1 MKRIITPLL
10 LIAAL
15 QMDAQTIIATSFEN
29 WTGTAPDGWLGS
41 KTTFVADSV
50 QQADQNIQFGS
61 YAVRLV
67 NSTSS
72 HKRFTNQGVPVT
84 DGTTY
89 NISFYARGGGEIR
102 TGMYDGRSTGSGYAT
117 YNSYE
122 TINSSAWAQYTQQ
135 ITCAHDTTGGEFIL
149 SVRNTVAAMGH
160 LEVDSVRVFVGTV
173 IPPTAATVHD
183 IQYTTDPNG
192 DSPYDGQVVM
202 TTGTVTAVAPQGYFI
217 QDGNGPWNGLYVY
230 DTGNVPAI
238 GDNVEVTGTV
248 SEYFNMT
255 ELGQVSSYNVVSNG
269 NTVTTTSISTADAN
283 TEQYES
289 QLVTVSQA
297 TCNDPNSGNGQWI
310 VNDGSGD
317 VFVDDL
323 IYAFTPSLNIM
334 YNVTGP
340 LNYSF
345 SEWKIEP
352 RDAND
357 IEVAS
362 GIPTLATLGVQVGP
376 NPTSG
381 TLQVLGLQGSV
392 PYALT
397 DAQGRVVLNGTLS
410 GDAILDLSGLTNGVY
425 QLAIGQAG
433 QRLVVRH

>member
-1 MKRIITPLL
+1 MKRILTPFL

-15 QMDAQTIIATSFEN
+15 HLDAQTIIATSFES

-41 KTTFVADSV
+41 KTTFAADSV

-67 NSTSS
+67 NTTNS

-89 NISFYARGGGEIR
+89 SISFYARGGGEIR

-122 TINSSAWAQYTQQ
+122 TVNSTSWAQYTQQ
-135 ITCAHDTTGGEFIL
+135 VTCAHDTTGGEFIL
-149 SVRNTVAAMGH
+149 SVRNTVPGMGQ
-160 LEVDSVRVFVGTV
+160 LEVDSVRIFIGTV
-173 IPPTAATVHD
+173 TPPTTATIHD
-183 IQYTTDPNG
+183 IQYTTDPSG
-192 DSPYDGQVVM
+192 DSPLDGQAVV
-202 TTGTVTAVAPQGYFI
+202 TTGTVTAVAPQGYFL
-217 QDGNGPWNGLYVY
+217 QDGAGPWNGLYVY
-230 DTGNVPAI
+230 DLTNTPAI
-238 GDNVEVTGTV
+238 GDNVSVTGTI
-248 SEYFNMT
+248 SEYFNLT
-255 ELGQVSSYNVVSNG
+255 ELGQVTDFSIASSG
-269 NTVTTTSISTADAN
+269 NAVVTTNVTTADAN
-283 TEQYES
+283 AEQYES
-289 QLVTVSQA
+289 QLLTVSQA
-297 TCNDPNSGNGQWI
+297 TCTDPNSGNGQWI

-323 IYAFTPSLNIM
+323 IYAFTPTLNTM

-345 SEWKIEP
+345 SEWKVEP

-362 GIPTLATLGVQVGP
+362 GIASLPGSIIQVGP
-376 NPTSG
+376 NPTNGPLRIMGASG
-381 TLQVLGLQGSV
+381 TL
-392 PYALT
+392 PYVIC
-397 DAQGRVVLNGTLS
+397 DAMGRRVLS
-410 GDAILDLSGLTNGVY
+410 GTMNSASMLDLSGLKNGVY
-425 QLAIGQAG
+425 QFTLGNAV
-433 QRLVVRH
+433 QRIVVRH